1 MRTLLLLTT
10 PFLLLACRSGDSPAP
25 AGSAAPSA
33 TTAATAPRPTVS
45 AAPSASPTASAAS
58 SAAPS
63 TAPSATAAPSSAAA
77 AEASEAPT
85 SEEWQ
90 AAKEVNVVGLTALG
104 CETKRVRE
112 WVGVFCAKP
121 NEAQGTPVK
130 VKVEKAE
137 TLHTGAPAELR
148 RDVKITSA
156 EGKTTLVARFVP
168 GTDVEATFTW
178 TDKEKRLV
186 LWWPADKPE
195 PRFVGS
201 FK

>member
-1 MRTLLLLTT
+1 MRTLLLAAASS
-10 PFLLLACRSGDSPAP
+10 LLLACQGSGSPAP
-25 AGSAAPSA
+25 AGSAAPAA
-33 TTAATAPRPTVS
+33 TTATVAAPRPTVASAPS
-45 AAPSASPTASAAS
+45 AAPSAASSAS
-58 SAAPS
+58 SAPSAAPS
-63 TAPSATAAPSSAAA
+63 SSADA
-77 AEASEAPT
+77 ASEVPT

-90 AAKEVNVVGLTALG
+90 AAKEVNVTGSTALG

-121 NEAQGTPVK
+121 NDTQGTPVK

-148 RDVKITSA
+148 HDVKITST

-168 GTDVEATFTW
+168 GTDVEATFSW
-178 TDKEKRLV
+178 TDKDKRLV

-195 PRFVGS
+195 PRFVGA